1 MISCLNDR
9 IVYAGKGDEHV
20 SREQLADQILGM
32 LPLIHRKLLKKYKS
46 NEFKRNEFLL
56 LHHLRKAD
64 GQPMHEYGKKLCI
77 SKPNLTKLV
86 GELEKKQWVRKEQSR
101 DDKRVIHIYITE
113 EGEACLKKQYR
124 KMKERVLES
133 TDRLTD
139 EEVETLVDN
148 FQTIHAIL
156 SKLNDRDDLTE

>member
-1 MISCLNDR
+1 
-9 IVYAGKGDEHV
+9 
-20 SREQLADQILGM
+20 
-32 LPLIHRKLLKKYKS
+32 
-46 NEFKRNEFLL
+46 
-56 LHHLRKAD
+56 
-64 GQPMHEYGKKLCI
+64 MHEYGKKLCI